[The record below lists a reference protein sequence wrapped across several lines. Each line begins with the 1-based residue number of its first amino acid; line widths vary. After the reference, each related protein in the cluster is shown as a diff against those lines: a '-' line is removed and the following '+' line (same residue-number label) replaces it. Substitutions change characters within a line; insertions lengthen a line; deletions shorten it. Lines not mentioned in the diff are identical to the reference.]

1 MLVGTVDLTII
12 LAYFTVVIL
21 IGFVSMR
28 RTKGFEDYAV
38 AGRRLPVV
46 FLFATMAATATG
58 GAATIG
64 RASQSYQSGIVI
76 FVATVGFVL
85 NQLLS
90 GLFLAPRMRAIGKLY
105 TVGDVMGFYYGRAA
119 RALTGI
125 FSFLY
130 SVSLFGVQLLAMG
143 RILQTITGLPL
154 VPLLIAS
161 SALVI
166 FYTGLGGIWAVIYTD
181 LLQF

>member
-1 MLVGTVDLTII
+1 MLVSAFDVAII
-12 LAYFTVVIL
+12 LGYFGVVIG
-21 IGFVSMR
+21 IGYVAMR
-28 RTKGFEDYAV
+28 KIHGFDDYAV

-76 FVATVGFVL
+76 FTATLGFVL

-90 GLFLAPRMRAIGKLY
+90 GLFLAPRMRAIGKLF
-105 TVGDVMGFYYGRAA
+105 TVGDVMGFYYGKAA
-119 RALTGI
+119 RVLAGI

-130 SVSLFGVQLLAMG
+130 SVTLFGVRCTGVTGSLG
-143 RILQTITGLPL
+143 RS
-154 VPLLIAS
+154 V
-161 SALVI
+161 
-166 FYTGLGGIWAVIYTD
+166 
-181 LLQF
+181 